1 MGTAMNGEDTN
12 SDEVLL
18 ERIRRGD
25 RDALGEMFI
34 RSRDRL
40 RRMVRLRLDRRLQG
54 RIDASDVLQEAYLDI
69 ARRAVEYASRPEMP
83 FFLWLRMVTG
93 QKLLEVHRRHLQTQ
107 MRDVG
112 QEVSLYQGALPAA
125 DSASL
130 AAQLMGHLTSPSQAA
145 VRAELQIRL
154 QEVLNAMDGLDREI
168 LALRHFE
175 ELDNGE
181 VASILGLSKAAASNR
196 YVRAL
201 KRLKAELRGIPG
213 FFT

>member
-1 MGTAMNGEDTN
+1 
-12 SDEVLL
+12 
-18 ERIRRGD
+18 
-25 RDALGEMFI
+25 
-34 RSRDRL
+34 
-40 RRMVRLRLDRRLQG
+40 
-54 RIDASDVLQEAYLDI
+54 
-69 ARRAVEYASRPEMP
+69 
-83 FFLWLRMVTG
+83 
-93 QKLLEVHRRHLQTQ
+93 

-130 AAQLMGHLTSPSQAA
+130 AAQLMGHLTTPSQAA

-175 ELDNGE
+175 EMNNGE

-201 KRLKAELRGIPG
+201 KRLKGELRGIPG